1 MGHALDLLSVA
12 GPSLA
17 STSTIVACYR
27 RETLNLEHPTP
38 YHRLVRNMGERERE
52 RQGEDE
58 KAVPK

>member
-17 STSTIVACYR
+17 STSTIVARYC

-38 YHRLVRNMGERERE
+38 HHRLVRNMGERERE